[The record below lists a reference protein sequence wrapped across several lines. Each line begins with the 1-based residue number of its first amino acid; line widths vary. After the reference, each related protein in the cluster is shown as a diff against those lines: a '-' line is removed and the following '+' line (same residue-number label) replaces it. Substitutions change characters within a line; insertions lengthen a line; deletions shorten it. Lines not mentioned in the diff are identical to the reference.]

1 MAIAKITRGRKSK
14 RLIKYLMDDKPKVA
28 KNGVDDRVMAV
39 SGQNID
45 VEGRGYE
52 EIDAQYQVL
61 RELSDKV
68 YKNHQIYHVIQSF
81 AKDEF
86 DFNDSLDVQRVN
98 ALGLELAKEIAG
110 ANAQITVVTQAD
122 NESAL
127 LHNHIVLG
135 GVLLDGKSLQTNNV
149 SVKNIREKNDEV
161 LARHGMEQ
169 HKNIVN
175 EEIKGRK
182 TIAER
187 EINQRGELTKKDIM
201 RGKLDFALG
210 QATSVEE
217 FEQIL
222 QENEVDLVRG
232 KRKKQDIFKYKEDG
246 ERAMTDR
253 ALGEAYGI
261 DSVLQK
267 IALNAARMEKEKEEE
282 EREKAEKQREIEESV
297 ADADDLEDNDIELV
311 QEAEPIQ
318 EPEKEKSSL
327 DKIWESEVT
336 GLSAKKHE
344 NVRVSLDDLFKEA
357 KSLKGIDTRK
367 SGYSGSRVPQNDV
380 DLEL

>member
-98 ALGLELAKEIAG
+98 ALGLELAKEVAG

-201 RGKLDFALG
+201 RLKLDFAMSE
-210 QATSVEE
+210 AKSVDELE
-217 FEQIL
+217 MLL
-222 QENEVDLVRG
+222 QENDVELIHA
-232 KRKKQDIFKYKEDG
+232 KRKKADIFKYKDADESK
-246 ERAMTDR
+246 AMTDR
-253 ALGEAYGI
+253 ALGEKYSI
-261 DSVLQK
+261 DNVLRQ
-267 IALNAARMEKEKEEE
+267 IALNAAREKEKEKEDE

-297 ADADDLEDNDIELV
+297 VDVDDQNLDDIELV

-318 EPEKEKSSL
+318 EPKKSSL
-327 DKIWESEVT
+327 DLLFEEARSVNK
-336 GLSAKKHE
+336 LS
-344 NVRVSLDDLFKEA
+344 
-357 KSLKGIDTRK
+357 TRK
-367 SGYSGSRVPQNDV
+367 SGYSGSRVEPSAPDI